1 MAAARRYVRQ
11 TLGANYR
18 ADPDEVFVV
27 DFYLDRFYRCETV
40 EEWDELQREL
50 SRSLSRHNKRFK
62 AEYERKTTVC
72 LCLTTPTAAQRS
84 DMLFLHY
91 QTRQAF
97 GIAFQVV
104 ETKKEALIKSEEV

>member
-40 EEWDELQREL
+40 EDWDELQREL
-50 SRSLSRHNKRFK
+50 SRSLSKHNKRFK

-84 DMLFLHY
+84 ELWFLHE
-91 QTRQAF
+91 QTLQAYA
-97 GIAFQVV
+97 IAFRIVR
-104 ETKKEALIKSEEV
+104 TKKEALIKSEEV